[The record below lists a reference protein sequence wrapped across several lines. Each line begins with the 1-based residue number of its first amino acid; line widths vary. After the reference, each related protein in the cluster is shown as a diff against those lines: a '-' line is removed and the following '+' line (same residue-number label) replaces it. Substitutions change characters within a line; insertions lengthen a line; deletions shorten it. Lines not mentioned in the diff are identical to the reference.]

1 MAGNVVKSPF
11 IRFDLHKRLLKQHK
25 CFQFWMSFRVVVYS
39 SAIHLVLGSL
49 SNYNVNGNEYNGCA
63 LAF

>member
-1 MAGNVVKSPF
+1 MVGNVVKSRF

-25 CFQFWMSFRVVVYS
+25 CFQFWTSFRVVVYS

-49 SNYNVNGNEYNGCA
+49 SKLQRQWQRVQLLCS
-63 LAF
+63 